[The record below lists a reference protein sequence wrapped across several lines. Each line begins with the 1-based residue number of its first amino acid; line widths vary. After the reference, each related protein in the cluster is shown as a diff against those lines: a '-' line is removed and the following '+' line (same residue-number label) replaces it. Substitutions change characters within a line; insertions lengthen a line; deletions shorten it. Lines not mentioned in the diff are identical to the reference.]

1 MAAQAYP
8 AAGRARHLANQRAP
22 APPDYQKETNMNRA
36 WDIAGLVITAGIV
49 AVLARNPRIVANFF
63 EGSSKL
69 LGTALA
75 GGK

>member
-1 MAAQAYP
+1 
-8 AAGRARHLANQRAP
+8 
-22 APPDYQKETNMNRA
+22 MNRA
-36 WDIAGLVITAGIV
+36 FDVIGLVITAGII
-49 AVLARNPRIVANFF
+49 AVLARNPRIVTNFF

>member
-1 MAAQAYP
+1 
-8 AAGRARHLANQRAP
+8 
-22 APPDYQKETNMNRA
+22 MNRA